1 MRKVAIFAEGQ
12 TELIFAR
19 DFLLRL
25 IDPSKLSLECWELLA
40 HKLSRVPYLYSCPN
54 PEMHFM
60 IINVHGDEGVL
71 SSIWEREKSLI
82 EKSGYE
88 MIIGLRDMYSEAYK
102 KLSRGVINDDISNQ
116 FIQSHNSTIQKM
128 TYQDRIKLYFAIM
141 EIEAWFLAMYNIFQ
155 RIDSALTVEYIEE
168 KLGFD
173 LRRIDPQ
180 EEFFKPSNQVRDV
193 LLLSG
198 RQYDKKE
205 SDIENITSKMIL
217 ADFDNA
223 VENNRCECF
232 DTFYQELRAYNG
244 IKF

>member
-1 MRKVAIFAEGQ
+1 MV
-12 TELIFAR
+12 
-19 DFLLRL
+19 
-25 IDPSKLSLECWELLA
+25 
-40 HKLSRVPYLYSCPN
+40 
-54 PEMHFM
+54 HFM
-60 IINVHGDEGVL
+60 IINVHGDEGVI
-71 SSIWEREKSLI
+71 SSIKDRERSLI

-88 MIIGLRDMYSEAYK
+88 KIIGLRDMYSEVYK
-102 KLSRGVINDDISNQ
+102 KLSPGAINDDISNQ

-155 RIDSALTVEYIEE
+155 RIGSVLTVEYIEE

-198 RQYDKKE
+198 LQYDKKE
-205 SDIENITSKMIL
+205 SDIENITSKMEL
-217 ADFDNA
+217 VDFDNA
-223 VENNRCECF
+223 KENGRCERF
-232 DTFYQELRAYNG
+232 NSFYQDMSDY
-244 IKF
+244 I